1 MLNEPAVVN
10 EPAVSR
16 FEVRRAL
23 GPCAALLA
31 LLAILLGI
39 GSRSA
44 WADVGD
50 YRLVDGG
57 VVYLGN
63 GRLFSRPCVIKADL
77 VYRQIAEYREIL
89 DKALTDKDVRY
100 HFLMKKASEKFLEA
114 VKQMAKELDLDL
126 VAEVGAIKAAKRGVA
141 APTERTDDVI
151 SRLR

>member
-1 MLNEPAVVN
+1 MANVPAVT
-10 EPAVSR
+10 P
-16 FEVRRAL
+16 RAL
-23 GPCAALLA
+23 RQAGVGRVPAPLTALLA
-31 LLAILLGI
+31 LLALLLGS

-63 GRLFSRPCVIKADL
+63 GRLCTRPCVIKADL